1 MHALVSVGARLPRR
15 RQWVGALRRL
25 LTAGGGA
32 TAGNDFKSLA
42 EHQRSHWTFMI
53 GCLHLSSL
61 TPPSSRSLEENSLSV
76 KTRREG
82 ASLEAADVE
91 RAGAAR
97 PNRCNKHLLGL
108 ARAVWWQRP
117 IGCGRKACSFMSFG
131 GIRIV
136 KLRSVNQKG
145 AQACRPSARC
155 PAASDRP
162 PY

>member
-61 TPPSSRSLEENSLSV
+61 TPRSSRSLEENSLSV

-97 PNRCNKHLLGL
+97 PNRCNKHPWGWRGRLG
-108 ARAVWWQRP
+108 
-117 IGCGRKACSFMSFG
+117 GRDPAAAAGRLVPS
-131 GIRIV
+131 
-136 KLRSVNQKG
+136 
-145 AQACRPSARC
+145 RPSEEFGLLNSGALIKKAPKPVVRVRDAQSLEAG
-155 PAASDRP
+155 P
-162 PY
+162 